1 MTAVTDRV
9 PVADIARHA
18 RTVRFGA
25 TLLALVMGL
34 FFGLGWLAAKVLSL
48 AWLALATML
57 TAARFGWRHA
67 QLAAATPKL
76 SVQERADLIA
86 DNERL
91 RAEVA
96 RLTGG

>member
-1 MTAVTDRV
+1 MSVITERV
-9 PVADIARHA
+9 PVADIARQA
-18 RTVRFGA
+18 RQVRFWA
-25 TLLALVMGL
+25 AVLTVVMGL
-34 FFGLGWLAAKVLSL
+34 FFGLGWLAAKALSL
-48 AWLALATML
+48 LWLALATVL

-76 SVQERADLIA
+76 SVQERADIIA
-86 DNERL
+86 ENERL